1 MRFDGPLLPA
11 HLRARLNRFLGVA
24 IIGGTP
30 VHCFIPNPGRLRELL
45 HPGAKVYLLGK
56 RSVSRKTLYD
66 LAVVEKGGTLV
77 SIDSRV
83 PNRVVVEA
91 IEAGLI
97 PELCGLSIEKREFAF
112 GGSRL
117 DFLLRGGL
125 DRMLLEVKSCTL
137 VEDGTGLFPD
147 APTSRGQRHLE
158 ALMNGLAFGRAAV
171 LFLVQRPDA
180 VCLRPND
187 VTDPEFGRSLREAMR
202 RGIGVFAY
210 SSEVTLEGV
219 LIKRRVPVL
228 T

>member
-1 MRFDGPLLPA
+1 
-11 HLRARLNRFLGVA
+11 LGVA
-24 IIGGTP
+24 IIGNKP
-30 VHCFIPNPGRLRELL
+30 VHCFIPNPGRLRELI
-45 HPGAKVYLLGK
+45 HPGAKVYLMGK
-56 RSVSRKTLYD
+56 SSVSRKTPYD

-83 PNRVVVEA
+83 PNRVVAEA

-97 PELCGLSIEKREFAF
+97 PELGGLSIMKRELVFSD
-112 GGSRL
+112 SRL
-117 DFLLRGGL
+117 DFLLGRGP

-147 APTSRGQRHLE
+147 APTSRGRRHLR
-158 ALMNGLAFGRAAV
+158 ALMSGLAHGRAAV
-171 LFLVQRPDA
+171 LFLIQRPDA

-187 VTDPEFGRSLREAMR
+187 ATDPEFGRSLREAIHM
-202 RGIGVFAY
+202 GIEVFAY

-219 LIKRRVPVL
+219 FIKRGVPVL